1 MNYFKWVN
9 ILIDSKTTVRHN
21 LVKHCLNAIKLFK
34 KGEKSKAGDDCLKFL
49 TAADKQLIGFAPEI
63 SYIMVDHK
71 DKSNLNIMWNH
82 KFSIPT
88 LLYHVKGTPFLL
100 LANANLD
107 YNNSKLLEID
117 DNKAMADELK
127 WDGILG

>member
-1 MNYFKWVN
+1 MNVFKWVN
-9 ILIDSKTTVRHN
+9 ILINSKAMTRYRM
-21 LVKHCLNAIKLFK
+21 VKHCLKAIKLFN
-34 KGEKSKAGDDCLKFL
+34 KGEKSPEGDEFYRFL
-49 TAADKQLIGFAPEI
+49 TKADKTLIGFAPDI

-71 DKSNLNIMWNH
+71 DKSNLNVLWNH
-82 KFSIPT
+82 NFSIPT
-88 LLYHVKGTPFLL
+88 LLYHIKGTPFLL

-117 DNKAMADELK
+117 ENKAMADELK